1 MAIQLKG
8 LTADDDTTKIKIT
21 ISGEELVEPTT
32 FTVEDLIDAGELK
45 ENTGEDFPGMAESID
60 SYYEMSV
67 DKFNSI
73 IGTDI
78 TKLSKYILSIQEDGR
93 KYIRVVDN
101 TSLPTVYDLLTT
113 LGIAAAGTK
122 EGKTEEELHEIAGF
136 DYSIDS
142 STEDKLLSV
151 SIYLGNDTVKVFIT
165 RSGVNDQIDGKLCTS
180 KQDIPESLLKAELH
194 LLNSMKANKLI
205 N

>member
-1 MAIQLKG
+1 MAIDLKG

-45 ENTGEDFPGMAESID
+45 ENTGEGFPGMAGSVD

-101 TSLPTVYDLLTT
+101 TSLPTVCDFLTT
-113 LGIAAAGTK
+113 LVIAAAGTQ